1 MYLYVW
7 FKYRVIRVVFCKFT
21 IHPYIFPG
29 TSQLF
34 DLRKSSCGSSSG
46 KKSNGNE
53 LLRNSTDCRS
63 AALRRAQ
70 LLSPFTFLAER
81 WILGRVGQLENSP
94 SLPRAI
100 GLDMLICFDH
110 LLCAHQRSC
119 ARACVGTFE
128 PPSQIH
134 MFYQNHLKWHNGK
147 DTISQHFPD
156 DFLWNGLLLS
166 ESAAG
171 ASCDK

>member
-1 MYLYVW
+1 MYDLNIEW
-7 FKYRVIRVVFCKFT
+7 LEWCFASL
-21 IHPYIFPG
+21 PYIPIF
-29 TSQLF
+29 SQELP
-34 DLRKSSCGSSSG
+34 SCLISG
-46 KKSNGNE
+46 
-53 LLRNSTDCRS
+53 R
-63 AALRRAQ
+63 AAAAAAVARRATATSCSGTVQ
-70 LLSPFTFLAER
+70 TAGPRLSAGPSCYPRSPSWQSDGFWGEWANWKIHLPCP
-81 WILGRVGQLENSP
+81 GQLVWICWSV
-94 SLPRAI
+94 
-100 GLDMLICFDH
+100 LIIFCVPTS
-110 LLCAHQRSC
+110 AV
-119 ARACVGTFE
+119 ARARVGTFE